1 MIYNGGGRHLMPSR
15 VRKMARFVRAVPHN
29 PAGTWSVMGVYL
41 GLSEAILLG
50 GDWSRRKCA
59 RMFKSAEGRGLIAR
73 MPSRVPSMSPDSR
86 IPGNGSDT
94 RLVRKEL
101 AWRRTEL
108 GDRFLK
114 EFEEMFPEEVQC
126 L

>member
-1 MIYNGGGRHLMPSR
+1 MPSR

-29 PAGTWSVMGVYL
+29 PVGTWFVMGGYL
-41 GLSEAILLG
+41 GIDEAVLLG
-50 GDWSRRKCA
+50 GDASRRKCA

-73 MPSRVPSMSPDSR
+73 MPSRVPSMSPDSGGGR
-86 IPGNGSDT
+86 GT

-108 GDRFLK
+108 GDRFLS
-114 EFEEMFPEEVQC
+114 EFFEMFPEIGPC
-126 L
+126 P

>member
-1 MIYNGGGRHLMPSR
+1 MIYNGGGKYMMPSR

-29 PAGTWSVMGVYL
+29 PAGTWVVMGGYL
-41 GLSEAILLG
+41 GADEAILLG
-50 GDWSRRKCA
+50 GDASRRKCA

-86 IPGNGSDT
+86 IQRGGSDT

-108 GDRFLK
+108 GDRFLR
-114 EFEEMFPEEVQC
+114 EFDEMFPEEVRC